1 MHLQLSPLEQD
12 TLIESLKNRF
22 ESITTPLFG
31 LYDPFI
37 HLYRLCIKLGLNDLA
52 EEFNNDFYTVYNV
65 DLKKISL

>member
-1 MHLQLSPLEQD
+1 MLLHLSQLEID
-12 TLIESLKNRF
+12 TSIESLKHMF
-22 ESITTPLFG
+22 ESIRTPLFG